1 MGKSALAGLML
12 CVLARVACAAEP
24 VTLSDAGKTLTLAN
38 GLLSVRI
45 DKSTGMVET
54 LRYKDQSLLM
64 APAYLDWV
72 STDEDSE
79 RATRR
84 QKGLYAVVTTPAATG
99 GELADV
105 SFHYAAGGKNPAFD
119 VELHHVLRRGE
130 PGLYSYAVFSHP
142 ASYGAATIAQSR
154 MVYRVAPGLF
164 DTVAIDAARTF
175 ACPPPDTAVK
185 PLGPK
190 ESLLVTEG
198 PFKGK
203 IFDKYL
209 DFVDAGD
216 HFVHGWMGSTS
227 HLGCWV
233 VDGSTEDHNGGP
245 TKQHNTAH
253 FGQVLLKILTCGHY
267 GAAPV
272 ELTKGQEWQKLY
284 GPWMLYVNEG
294 ATKDALWADA
304 NAKVAA
310 QRAAWPYAWLKHPL
324 YPQAQDRGTVTGRLE
339 VRDPQDARANAAN
352 AWVGL
357 AEPSPDWQQQ
367 STNYQYWV
375 HADAAGNFS
384 IPNVRAGSYT
394 LYAFTNGVMDEF
406 RQDKVLVKKDETTA
420 LAALEWTPVRHG
432 RQLWQIG
439 TPDRTAKEF
448 HHGDDYREY
457 GLPAKYPAEFPNDV
471 LFTIGKSGERT
482 DWNYA
487 QPNVERDGKWVG
499 PTWTVLFDVAA
510 SGKGRAT
517 LDLAIAAANNASVAV
532 AVNGK
537 PVGATP
543 MLPHDNAMIR
553 EGIHGQYALVK
564 IPFDGALLKAGENKV
579 TLTLHAGAGNLKNV
593 MYDAVRLELAE

>member
-1 MGKSALAGLML
+1 MGKSALAGWML

-38 GLLSVRI
+38 GLLFVQI
-45 DKSTGMVET
+45 DKGTGMVEN
-54 LRYKDQSLLM
+54 LRYKDRSLLM

-84 QKGLYAVVTTPAATG
+84 QKGIYAVVTAPAATG

-105 SFHYAAGGKNPAFD
+105 SFHYTEGGKNPAFE

-130 PGLYSYAVFSHP
+130 PGLYSYALFSHP

-154 MVYRVAPGLF
+154 MVYRVAPELF
-164 DTVAIDAARTF
+164 DTVAVDATRTF

-190 ESLLVTEG
+190 ESLLVMEG

-216 HFVHGWMGSTS
+216 HFVHGWMGSKS

-304 NAKVAA
+304 NARAAA

-324 YPQAQDRGTVTGRLE
+324 YPQAQDRGTVMGRLE
-339 VRDPQDARANAAN
+339 VRDPQDARASSAN

-384 IPNVRAGSYT
+384 IPNVRAASYT

-406 RQDKVLVKKDETTA
+406 RRDQVVVKKGETTA
-420 LAALEWTPVRHG
+420 LEALEWTPIRHG

-448 HHGDDYREY
+448 RHGDDYREY

-471 LFTIGKSGERT
+471 LFTIGKSSERT

-487 QPNVERDGKWVG
+487 QPNVEREGKWVG
-499 PTWTVLFDVAA
+499 PTWTVLFDMAA
-510 SGKGRAT
+510 AGKGRAT
-517 LDLAIAAANNASVAV
+517 LDLAIAAANNASVTV

-537 PVGATP
+537 AVGATP

-564 IPFDGALLKAGENKV
+564 IPFDGALLKTGENKV
-579 TLTLHAGAGNLKNV
+579 TLTLHAGTGNLKNV